1 MIVLAL
7 VVVLARATPAQKPE
21 KEEDFD
27 GQVDVFDAESFPDSI
42 VPTDGPDEPEGSP
55 SDNKRIAIIVGTV
68 CGVVVIAAIVL
79 IICICKRRKDAND
92 PIRQTLG
99 MQVV

>member
-1 MIVLAL
+1 MIVFAL
-7 VVVLARATPAQKPE
+7 VVVLARATPARKPE

-27 GQVDVFDAESFPDSI
+27 GQVDVYDAESLSESI
-42 VPTDGPDEPEGSP
+42 APTDVPDEPGGS
-55 SDNKRIAIIVGTV
+55 SSKNKRIAIIVGIV
-68 CGVVVIAAIVL
+68 CAVVVIAAIVV